1 MRFGFHVP
9 HVGPLAKPETLAR
22 VAGEAEAAGFES
34 VWVSDHIIL
43 PLEMR
48 STYPNNPSGRLPL
61 RPTAD
66 ILDPLPTLAFLAAVT
81 RSARLGVSVLVIP
94 YRQPVIQAKMLATID
109 VLSSGRLILGAGVG
123 WLAEEFVLVGAPPV
137 SRRGKATDEYLRAMQ
152 ALWTETDPVFEG
164 ELVRFRDVKMEPKPV
179 QKPHIPI
186 WIGGHSPAAL
196 RRAATFGDGYH
207 ASRRSPSQLKELL
220 ATLEAECARQGR
232 DLRAMTLSM
241 RLAIRFAEAPTRAD
255 LEGPDGASRGLH
267 GTSDE
272 IVARINEYA
281 AAGAQKLVVETPSRD
296 LETVLSFIDRFQ
308 REVMPRTG

>member
-123 WLAEEFVLVGAPPV
+123 WLAEEFVLVSAPPV
-137 SRRGKATDEYLRAMQ
+137 SRRGKATDEYLRAMK

-196 RRAATFGDGYH
+196 RRAATLGDGYH

-241 RLAIRFAEAPTRAD
+241 RLAIRFAEAPTGAD

-267 GTSDE
+267 GTGDE
-272 IVARINEYA
+272 IIARINEYA